1 MSVASKNLN
10 IMNRR
15 GTVRAKTLIVKSVTE
30 VLRQL
35 NTAFT
40 FWSHIKKQQQHVID
54 KKKKSNDERE

>member
-30 VLRQL
+30 VLRYSL
-35 NTAFT
+35 YILE
-40 FWSHIKKQQQHVID
+40 SYKK
-54 KKKKSNDERE
+54 NNNNM